1 MNTTLLRRTLAA
13 TSLVL
18 AGGLLAGCNGD
29 STSGGSA
36 SGDES
41 GSASGNAT
49 SMPVP
54 TGEGNPFSSTLTG
67 PDHGKPG
74 QTLTETLTNTGR
86 LPDAYQVIVQPADAA
101 TVVTPDVHL
110 SPGESAPMKIKV
122 HSTPF
127 DVHIKSVGGGSPEVV
142 ALAVH

>member
-1 MNTTLLRRTLAA
+1 MLLRRSLAA
-13 TSLVL
+13 TSLLL
-18 AGGLLAGCNGD
+18 AGVLLAGCNGD
-29 STSGGSA
+29 SSGASA
-36 SGDES
+36 SDKAS
-41 GSASGNAT
+41 GSASGNPT

-54 TGEGNPFSSTLTG
+54 SGAANPFSSTMSG
-67 PDHGKPG
+67 PEHGKPG

-110 SPGESAPMKIKV
+110 SPGESTPVKIKV